1 MNLFFSRSNSLAL
14 TIWGAQGHL
23 YVPTALIQD
32 LSLRTVGALLHV
44 LHELRFCAQL
54 DSEDARA
61 IVTSSTNAIDPWLQ
75 SVTNIQLSARA
86 VCVREEDG
94 GRKQG
99 LLTAWKASG

>member
-1 MNLFFSRSNSLAL
+1 M
-14 TIWGAQGHL
+14 
-23 YVPTALIQD
+23 PTALIQD
-32 LSLRTVGALLHV
+32 SSLRTVGALLHV

-61 IVTSSTNAIDPWLQ
+61 IVTSSTHAIDPWLQ
-75 SVTNIQLSARA
+75 SVTNIQLSVRD